1 MRNSRVT
8 WLPDYHREEYR
19 LLKSC
24 CYAIGMSQPKPAR
37 TEFPEV
43 GKGISGIRL
52 SYYRDLLREL
62 VVRDM
67 KLRYKRSILGIAW
80 SLLNPLLQL
89 LVFSFVFR
97 FIIPLRIP
105 DYTLFLF
112 SGILMWSWFQA
123 SLYSATSTIVEN
135 PSLIRQPGFPAGILP
150 LVTVMSNT
158 INFLL
163 ALPVLLISVWASGHL
178 PNAAIFALPFVVLV
192 QFVLTLSISYYLA
205 ALHVPYR
212 DTQYLLG
219 ILLML
224 GFYLVPIFYNSAAI
238 PARFQPIYR
247 LNPVVGILEG
257 YRAILLHGQ
266 MPNLVPL
273 SLTFVISLLV
283 LALGW
288 SVFTRVS
295 YSFIEEL

>member
-1 MRNSRVT
+1 VSKAT
-8 WLPDYHREEYR
+8 
-19 LLKSC
+19 LKS
-24 CYAIGMSQPKPAR
+24 GSLVEPHGVVSNAR
-37 TEFPEV
+37 KLT
-43 GKGISGIRL
+43 
-52 SYYRDLLREL
+52 YYSDLLRQL
-62 VVRDM
+62 VVRDL
-67 KLRYKRSILGIAW
+67 KLRYKRSVLGIAW

-97 FIIPLRIP
+97 FIIPLHIP

-123 SLYSATSTIVEN
+123 SLYSATSTIVDN
-135 PSLIRQPGFPAGILP
+135 PALIRQPGFPSGILP
-150 LVTVMSNT
+150 VVTVMSNT

-163 ALPVLLISVWASGHL
+163 ALPVLLVSVWASGHL
-178 PNAAIFALPFVVLV
+178 PNASLVALPFVIVV
-192 QFVLTLSISYYLA
+192 QFVLTLGISYYLA
-205 ALHVPYR
+205 VLHVPYR

-257 YRAILLHGQ
+257 YREILLHGRT
-266 MPNLVPL
+266 PHLAPL
-273 SLTFVISLLV
+273 LFTFLISLIV

-288 SVFTRVS
+288 SLFTRVS